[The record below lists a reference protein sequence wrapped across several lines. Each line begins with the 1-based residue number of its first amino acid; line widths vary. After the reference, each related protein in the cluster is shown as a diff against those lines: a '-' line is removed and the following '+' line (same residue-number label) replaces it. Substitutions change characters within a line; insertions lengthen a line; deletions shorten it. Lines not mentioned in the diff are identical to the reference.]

1 MKTLKI
7 DYETLKRMRV
17 MNGITQKELAKE
29 LGVTRN
35 YLSMIENGNQ
45 SYSEETGNK
54 ILSALYVLIQ
64 YKGKNRPRKKK

>member
-64 YKGKNRPRKKK
+64 YKGKSRPRKKK

>member
-1 MKTLKI
+1 MKI

-64 YKGKNRPRKKK
+64 YKGKSRPRKKK